1 MKTIIFVCH
10 GNICRSPCAEV
21 IAKTYIKKH
30 HLENKIKVFSRA
42 LSYEEYGNDIY
53 LPMKRVLDSHGH
65 KYDTHHADMLKENE
79 INNADVVYYMDQSN
93 YSLIKWKF
101 ENHLDKVHLISELTD
116 NSSIEDPW
124 YTDRFEYVYSRIKTA
139 VTKILENIK

>member
-21 IAKTYIKKH
+21 IANTLIKKNN
-30 HLENKIKVFSRA
+30 LENKYRVFSRA

-53 LPMKRVLDSHGH
+53 PPMKRVLNAHNH
-65 KYDTHHADMLKENE
+65 VYDRHHADILKEDE
-79 INNADVVYYMDQSN
+79 VINADIIYYMDKSN

-101 ENHLDKVHLISELTD
+101 EKYLSKFHLLTEKTTNKD
-116 NSSIEDPW
+116 IEDPW
-124 YTDRFEYVYSRIKTA
+124 YTDRFELVYSEIEEA
-139 VTKILENIK
+139 INSIIS